1 MVARAAGG
9 PGPSRPGTLRRM
21 RAATWPLLLAA
32 FAVGVDGYLVAGV
45 LPAVAA
51 DLNEPVAAVALMA
64 SAYALPTA
72 LLAPVFGPVSD
83 RYGRRLAMTV
93 GLLIC
98 SLAAGFCVL
107 APTLPLLLLARAVN
121 GLGSAIIIPAA
132 FAYAGDMPDP
142 VVRSRT
148 IAALASAFPLAT
160 LLGLPLGA
168 LVATLAGWRAAF
180 AFIALVAVVAA
191 LLLRRFCPAD
201 QPRSGERLGYLAT
214 YGVVLRDRHALS
226 VLSVAFFWFLGPTAL
241 FTFMGE
247 FVHHFYGVPAAAA
260 GLIYMVVGVVGVIA
274 ARLAGRLMP
283 VVGPRRM
290 VLLGIG
296 IFGIAAV
303 LMPLTSAWLPLTI
316 ADFGFWAFGTW
327 FGVPALQTI
336 VSGLSGTARGTMLAF
351 NSSAQNLSGVFGPV
365 IGGAVL
371 AAGGWGALGLLGGC
385 FGGVAFLVALRVVPR
400 SVPAAAAGPVLS
412 LEA

>member
-1 MVARAAGG
+1 
-9 PGPSRPGTLRRM
+9 M

-51 DLNEPVAAVALMA
+51 DLGEPVGAVGLMA

-72 LLAPVFGPVSD
+72 LLAPVFGPFSD

-93 GLLIC
+93 GLLIF
-98 SLAAGFCVL
+98 SLAAGFCVV

-132 FAYAGDMPDP
+132 FAYAGDLPDP
-142 VVRSRT
+142 IARSRT

-180 AFIALVAVVAA
+180 GYIALVALVAA
-191 LLLRRFCPAD
+191 VLLRRFCPAD
-201 QPRSGERLGYLAT
+201 QPRTGERLGYLAT
-214 YGVVLRDRHALS
+214 YAVVLRDRRALS

-247 FVHHFYGVPAAAA
+247 FVHHFYGVPASAA
-260 GLIYMVVGVVGVIA
+260 GLIYMVVGLVGVVA
-274 ARLAGRLMP
+274 ARLAGRMMP
-283 VVGPRRM
+283 VIGTRRM
-290 VLLGIG
+290 VLMGIG
-296 IFGIAAV
+296 IFSVAAV
-303 LMPLTSAWLPLTI
+303 LMPLTSVWLPLTI
-316 ADFGFWAFGTW
+316 ADFGLWAFGTW

-336 VSGLSGTARGTMLAF
+336 VSGMSGTARGTMLAF
-351 NSSAQNLSGVFGPV
+351 NASAQNLAGVFGPAV
-365 IGGAVL
+365 GGLVL
-371 AAGGWGALGLLGGC
+371 AAGGWGALGLLGGA
-385 FGGVAFLVALRVVPR
+385 FGGVALLVALRVLPR
-400 SVPAAAAGPVLS
+400 STPAEPATRVLS
-412 LEA
+412 LEP